1 MTPNFA
7 KTKILATLG
16 PATSDFK
23 TLEKLVMAG
32 VDGIRLNFSHGTYD
46 DFDKMF
52 KLIEKVCAEYSLP
65 ISVLQDLQGPKI
77 RVGELI
83 QDEIELKTGNS
94 IEITAE
100 EIKGSEKLISTTY
113 KDLPKDAQV
122 NDKILLDDGLIELRV
137 SEKKENSLVCE
148 ITAGGTLK
156 PRKGMNLPGMKLST
170 PSITDKDLRD
180 LEFALD
186 YGVDFIAL
194 SFIRH
199 PEDIVKL
206 RDWLRSKGY
215 NKYLIAKI
223 EKKEAG
229 DNFEDILK
237 VADGIMVAR
246 GDLGVELKPQ
256 AVPVIQKKIIR
267 RCNEVG
273 KLVITATQMLESM
286 IHNPIPTRAEA
297 SDVANAVWDGT
308 NVVMLSGETSI
319 GKYPVKTV
327 EIMNDILLNTEKP
340 NDWNIPINYEIP
352 DNLQDDLFDSTGR
365 AVVDISNQVKASLI
379 VVFTHYGRKAKMVA
393 KFRPDARIIAISD
406 NFETLNIL
414 NLYWGI
420 KSFFLTEIDDNEKAI
435 KNAHNIL
442 EKEQLIDKGDI
453 IIYTAGAPITDKGR
467 INWVRF
473 SVA

>member
-170 PSITDKDLRD
+170 PSITDKDFRD

>member
-16 PATSDFK
+16 PATSS
-23 TLEKLVMAG
+23 LEKIQELVDAG
-32 VDGIRLNFSHGTYD
+32 IDGIRLNFSHGTYE
-46 DFDKMF
+46 DFDNMF
-52 KLIEKVCAEYSLP
+52 KMIEEICSKNSLP
-65 ISVLQDLQGPKI
+65 VSVLQDLQGPKI
-77 RVGELI
+77 RVGDLI

-94 IEITAE
+94 IEITPE

-113 KDLPKDAQV
+113 KDLPKDAQI

-137 SEKKENSLVCE
+137 TEKKENSLVCE
-148 ITAGGTLK
+148 IVEGGILR

-170 PSITDKDLRD
+170 PSITDKDLQD
-180 LEFALD
+180 LDFALD
-186 YGVDFIAL
+186 YRVDFIAL
-194 SFIRH
+194 SFIRSA
-199 PEDIVKL
+199 EDIVKL
-206 RDWLRSKGY
+206 RDWLRERGH

-223 EKKEAG
+223 EKKEAV

-246 GDLGVELKPQ
+246 GDLGVELRPQ
-256 AVPVIQKKIIR
+256 AVPVIQKQIIK

-273 KLVITATQMLESM
+273 KFVITATQMLESM
-286 IHNPIPTRAEA
+286 INNPIPTRAEA

-308 NVVMLSGETSI
+308 NVVMLSGETSV
-319 GKYPVKTV
+319 GKYPIETV

-340 NDWNIPINYEIP
+340 NTWNIPINYEVP
-352 DNLQDDLFDSTGR
+352 QNLEDNLFDSTGR

-379 VVFTHYGRKAKMVA
+379 VVFTHYGRKAKMIA
-393 KFRPDARIIAISD
+393 KFRPEARIIAISD

-420 KSFFLTEIDDNEKAI
+420 KPYYSQEIDDSDKAI
-435 KNAHNIL
+435 ELARDIL
-442 EKEQLIDKGDI
+442 AKENLLNDGDI
-453 IIYTAGAPITDKGR
+453 IIYTAGAPMSDKGR
-467 INWVRF
+467 FNWVRF
-473 SVA
+473 AVA

>member
-16 PATSDFK
+16 PATSDIK

-122 NDKILLDDGLIELRV
+122 NDKILLDDGLIEFRV

-223 EKKEAG
+223 EKKEAV

-256 AVPVIQKKIIR
+256 EVPVIQKKIIR

-352 DNLQDDLFDSTGR
+352 DNLQDNLFDSTGR